1 MGVDVGSPLPA
12 VVPLSTTGV
21 AFIQPEDPVPS
32 MTGRIA
38 KHRGEDVK
46 HRGEDVFGDVALID
60 ISPDEAYIA
69 SETDMSDNSSSYS
82 FVHMGEEDGHTA
94 RVESPKTVLDAPRFA
109 SGRNSPQV
117 NHREHKQA
125 RENRHHV
132 DDDDSGANAEKRV
145 TIWNW
150 REKRKLSGNSA
161 PFKKNLQEYL
171 RKHPDWE
178 EYRGQ
183 DKDMNGKKLTPKKR
197 REQSHANSA
206 PSTPRPDSTLSKAQ
220 LPEPS
225 AACSPRGEMMIEE
238 MRTPEMFVSTEDAA
252 KRRSAEMAAR
262 RRMIEEEEARLRR
275 AEQEAESKKQAE
287 IRELARRRDAERA
300 AAWKA
305 ALEEAE
311 RIRAERDRHR
321 RTVEQHERKK
331 RQLEDEAAQQ
341 AVISSCVSRMSAWK
355 KARLEVCSN

>member
-1 MGVDVGSPLPA
+1 MGDVGSPLPA

-21 AFIQPEDPVPS
+21 AFIQPEDLVPS

-238 MRTPEMFVSTEDAA
+238 
-252 KRRSAEMAAR
+252 
-262 RRMIEEEEARLRR
+262 EEARLRR

>member
-1 MGVDVGSPLPA
+1 MGSTASPLPA

-21 AFIQPEDPVPS
+21 AFIQPEDLVVPS
-32 MTGRIA
+32 MTGRQA
-38 KHRGEDVK
+38 K
-46 HRGEDVFGDVALID
+46 HRGEDVFGDVALFD

-82 FVHMGEEDGHTA
+82 FVHMGEEDG
-94 RVESPKTVLDAPRFA
+94 
-109 SGRNSPQV
+109 
-117 NHREHKQA
+117 
-125 RENRHHV
+125 HHV

-238 MRTPEMFVSTEDAA
+238 
-252 KRRSAEMAAR
+252 
-262 RRMIEEEEARLRR
+262 EEARLRR